1 MPSGS
6 YQFLGEGGFRCFEE
20 ANRKVSVDEESSG
33 CDVCVTVQCRSE
45 DLVALFVLFGD
56 FPVVFVIT
64 CLACSHRRVS

>member
-45 DLVALFVLFGD
+45 DLVAPLH
-56 FPVVFVIT
+56 VIFAIS
-64 CLACSHRRVS
+64 CFACSRRRVS